1 MLHRNRTRL
10 TIARVHSVVDRAVRA
25 LALVPALVL
34 SGACGELT
42 SLEQEAPARVIAD
55 NLVAPE
61 NAQLLVTGA
70 ISDLECALAQ
80 YIVATALIGDEFI
93 DAQLSQQG
101 WDYDRRTLIPA
112 LTAYA
117 SATCTATQV
126 PGIYTPLQVARYQAD
141 VILTALEGWTDQQVT
156 NRTDLIAQAAAH
168 AGYATTYLAES
179 MCSAAIDGGPEM
191 TRAQLFAAAED
202 RFNRAIAAATTAN
215 NASILNMARVGR
227 ARVRLNLNR
236 GADARADAALVP
248 STFVRTAS
256 YSAPPAPARR
266 QNLVHTQQFVGFFSS
281 VDPSFR
287 NLTVEGVPDTRV
299 TVVDAGRNGHD
310 AATRVWR
317 TTKYPAP
324 STPIPIASYDEAQLI
339 IAEVDAANAATAGN
353 AVAIIDNLRTRA
365 GLPTYTGGTTQA
377 EIQALVREERRR
389 ELFLEGQRFGDIVRL
404 DIPLTPAAGTAYPVK
419 GGTYGPDRGSQVCIP
434 VPDLERNN
442 NPNF

>member
-1 MLHRNRTRL
+1 LARTL
-10 TIARVHSVVDRAVRA
+10 TVLGLAVSA
-25 LALVPALVL
+25 
-34 SGACGELT
+34 ACDELT
-42 SLEQEAPARVIAD
+42 SLEQEAPARVIAND
-55 NLVAPE
+55 LITPA

-70 ISDLECALAQ
+70 ISDYECALAQ
-80 YIVATALIGDEFI
+80 YIVATGLVGDEFI
-93 DAQLSQQG
+93 DAQLSQVG
-101 WDYDRRTLIPA
+101 WDYDRRSLIPA
-112 LTAYA
+112 LPIYA
-117 SATCTATQV
+117 SNTCNSVQV
-126 PGIYTPLQVARYQAD
+126 PGLYTPLQVARYQAD
-141 VILTALEGWTDQQVT
+141 VILTALEGWTDQEVA

-168 AGYATTYLAES
+168 AGYAITLLAES

-202 RFNRAIAAATTAN
+202 RFTRAIAAATTAN
-215 NASILNMARVGR
+215 NAAILNMARVGR

-236 GADARADAALVP
+236 GADARADAILVP
-248 STFVRTAS
+248 STFVRNAS

-339 IAEVDAANAATAGN
+339 VAEVDAANAATAGN
-353 AVAIIDNLRTRA
+353 AVTIINGLRARA
-365 GLPTYTGGTTQA
+365 GLPAYSGGTTAA
-377 EIQALVREERRR
+377 EVQTLVREERRR
-389 ELFLEGQRFGDIVRL
+389 ELFLEGQRFGDIVRF
-404 DIPLTPAAGTAYPVK
+404 DITLTPAAGTAFPVK

-434 VPDLERNN
+434 LPDLERNN

>member
-1 MLHRNRTRL
+1 MRTLTAPWTRTGRAARRL
-10 TIARVHSVVDRAVRA
+10 ARTLTVLGLAVSA
-25 LALVPALVL
+25 
-34 SGACGELT
+34 ACDELT
-42 SLEQEAPARVIAD
+42 SLEQEAPARVIAND
-55 NLVAPE
+55 LITPA

-70 ISDLECALAQ
+70 ISDYECALAQ
-80 YIVATALIGDEFI
+80 YIVATGLVGDEFI
-93 DAQLSQQG
+93 DAQLSQVG
-101 WDYDRRTLIPA
+101 WDYDRRSLIPA
-112 LTAYA
+112 LPIYA
-117 SATCTATQV
+117 SNTCNSVQV
-126 PGIYTPLQVARYQAD
+126 PGLYTPLQVARYQAD
-141 VILTALEGWTDQQVT
+141 VILTALEGWTDQEVA

-168 AGYATTYLAES
+168 AGYAITLLAES

-202 RFNRAIAAATTAN
+202 RFTRAIAAATTAN
-215 NASILNMARVGR
+215 NAAILNMARVGR

-236 GADARADAALVP
+236 GADARADAILVP
-248 STFVRTAS
+248 STFVRNAS

-339 IAEVDAANAATAGN
+339 VAEVDAANAATAGN
-353 AVAIIDNLRTRA
+353 AVTIINGLRARA
-365 GLPTYTGGTTQA
+365 GLPAYSGGTTAA
-377 EIQALVREERRR
+377 EVQTLVREERRR
-389 ELFLEGQRFGDIVRL
+389 ELFLEGQRFGDIVRF
-404 DIPLTPAAGTAYPVK
+404 DITLTPAAGTAFPVK

-434 VPDLERNN
+434 LPDLERNN